1 MEIQLAQRSFL
12 RRGSEIRFIVGR
24 NFRQANVIKGL
35 NRDTAWFAAI
45 DSEWPAIQNAF
56 LSWLNPSNFDEKGI
70 QKVRLS
76 DLTGP
81 ILQRRYHP

>member
-1 MEIQLAQRSFL
+1 M
-12 RRGSEIRFIVGR
+12 
-24 NFRQANVIKGL
+24 